1 MTSWIL
7 SKKILLLTM
16 KDFTSY
22 LNKLL
27 GRMPSELEQEVFAC
41 FDPYESDRE
50 KRFLHYNPSRPL
62 YLNIDDKHYVYIS
75 NHTSKLRCCLDM
87 ATRHLDGSSCYKH
100 EHGTI
105 MLGVTKP
112 ENEKHLRS
120 KHATYHIYVQPAT
133 AHAAAQSLASASK
146 FADHVSLI
154 RDETPWERLCRVCVD
169 TNTGGHIT
177 ASSKRL
183 FKTYENG
190 LLYIVEDY
198 QHLHFKEACKELDGV
213 PVFIGQTVSYPILS
227 LDNEK
232 GFLEIPI
239 STLKSLQQGQLKSGG
254 VKHPLDPTTADSET
268 IEIDNEY
275 PDVTD
280 KLFKLLHNEQN
291 EYPAK
296 YYSFEGDI
304 PELRVDAL
312 PLNSLSFSLN
322 GIELHTLSSIVN
334 LRIRGYK
341 PLALSYYMESTADS
355 PQDIEAYLSTIKKS
369 AKLFNIPIA
378 NNCIVPGDTNR
389 LKLFFISKHD
399 KNVLP
404 YTFQQ
409 SGNFICLLG
418 DPNGVLKGSAYAS
431 VHGKIEPHT
440 PPGVMA
446 GTLAAL
452 VDVIKECAEKDII
465 SSAAMIGRGGLIA
478 TLKEAS
484 SEGLGATIYS
494 ERKGPAQVFIY
505 GEPQAA
511 AMVTLKEN
519 HLIDLARITSNF
531 NLTSTTIGR
540 VTEDANILINNE
552 TLLVLDK

>member
-1 MTSWIL
+1 
-7 SKKILLLTM
+7 M

-41 FDPYESDRE
+41 FDPYEPDRE
-50 KRFLHYNPSRPL
+50 KRFLHYNPSKPL
-62 YLNIDDKHYVYIS
+62 YLNIDDEHYVYIS
-75 NHTSKLRCCLDM
+75 NHTSKLRCRLDM
-87 ATRHLDGSSCYKH
+87 ATRHLDSTACYKH

-120 KHATYHIYVQPAT
+120 KHANYHIYVQPAT

-268 IEIDNEY
+268 IEIDNEC
-275 PDVTD
+275 PDVTN
-280 KLFKLLHNEQN
+280 KLFKLLKDEQN

-296 YYSFEGDI
+296 YYSFEDGI
-304 PELRVDAL
+304 PQLRVDAL

-334 LRIRGYK
+334 LRIRGYR

-355 PQDIEAYLSTIKKS
+355 PQDIEAYLSTINKS

-431 VHGKIEPHT
+431 VHGKIEPYT

-540 VTEDANILINNE
+540 VTEDPCILINNE

>member
-1 MTSWIL
+1 
-7 SKKILLLTM
+7 M
-16 KDFTSY
+16 KNFVSY

-41 FDPYESDRE
+41 FDPYEPDRE

-62 YLNIDDKHYVYIS
+62 YLNIDDEHYLYIS
-75 NHTSKLRCCLDM
+75 NHTSKLRCRLDM
-87 ATRHLDGSSCYKH
+87 ATRHLDSSACYKH

-105 MLGVTKP
+105 MLGVAKP

-120 KHATYHIYVQPAT
+120 KHANYHIYVQPAT
-133 AHAAAQSLASASK
+133 AHAAAQSLVSASK

-183 FKTYENG
+183 FKTYKNG

-198 QHLHFKEACKELDGV
+198 QHLHFKEACKELDSV

-239 STLKSLQQGQLKSGG
+239 STLKSLQQEQLKSGG

-268 IEIDNEY
+268 IEIDKEY
-275 PDVTD
+275 PDISDRLFNLLQDERD
-280 KLFKLLHNEQN
+280 KC
-291 EYPAK
+291 PAK
-296 YYSFEGDI
+296 YYSFKGGV
-304 PELRVDAL
+304 PELRVDVI

-322 GIELHTLSSIVN
+322 GIELHTLSSIAN

-355 PQDIEAYLSTIKKS
+355 PQEIEAYLSTINKS

-389 LKLFFISKHD
+389 LKLFFISKHK

-404 YTFQQ
+404 HTFKQ

-418 DPNGVLKGSAYAS
+418 DPNGVLKGSAYAF
-431 VHGKIEPHT
+431 VHGKTDPYT
-440 PPGVMA
+440 PPGVMT

-452 VDVIKECAEKDII
+452 VDVIKECTEKDII

-484 SEGLGATIYS
+484 SKGLGATIYS
-494 ERKGPAQVFIY
+494 ERKGPSQVFIY

-552 TLLVLDK
+552 TLLVLNK